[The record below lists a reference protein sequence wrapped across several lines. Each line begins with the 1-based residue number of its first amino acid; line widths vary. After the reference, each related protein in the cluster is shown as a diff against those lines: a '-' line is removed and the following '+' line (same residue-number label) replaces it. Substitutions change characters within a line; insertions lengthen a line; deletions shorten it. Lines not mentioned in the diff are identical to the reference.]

1 MKIAV
6 LGGTGDFG
14 VGLVMRW
21 AEEHEIIIGS
31 RGAERAERAA
41 EEVIRILRERGVD
54 ARIRGM
60 ENADAVAE
68 SDLVVLSVPYNS
80 AKTMVEELKGSFNDQ
95 IVVSPIVP
103 MTRVGKRYTYTP
115 PAEGSAALLI
125 QKILP
130 PSVRVVSAFHTV
142 SSKAIRDLDARLEG
156 DVIIAGDDP
165 ESKRI
170 VSDLVRTIRDLRPLD
185 GGDLKVAAQ
194 IEGLTPLLLNLAKVN
209 GNSIK
214 CPGIAVVLSCPTE
227 KKIER
232 CHL

>member
-21 AEEHEIIIGS
+21 AGEHEIIIGS
-31 RGAERAERAA
+31 RGADRAGKAA
-41 EEVIRILRERGVD
+41 EEITRILRDRGVEAD
-54 ARIRGM
+54 IRGM
-60 ENADAVAE
+60 ENGDAVEE
-68 SDLVVLSVPYNS
+68 SDLVVLSIPYNS
-80 AKTMVEELKGSFNDQ
+80 TKTMVEELKGRFNDQ

-103 MTRVGKRYTYTP
+103 MNRVGKRYMYTP

-130 PSVRVVSAFHTV
+130 PSVRIVSAFHTV
-142 SSKAIRDLDARLEG
+142 SSKAIRDMDNLLMG
-156 DVIIAGDDP
+156 DVIIAGDDQ

-170 VSDLVRTIRDLRPLD
+170 VADLVRAIRDLRPLD

-194 IEGLTPLLLNLAKVN
+194 IEGITPLLLNLAKVN
-209 GNSIK
+209 GNVIK

-227 KKIER
+227 KKIES

>member
-21 AEEHEIIIGS
+21 AGEHEIIIGS
-31 RGAERAERAA
+31 RGAERAEKAA
-41 EEVIRILRERGVD
+41 EEIIRILRERGVD
-54 ARIRGM
+54 ASIRGM
-60 ENADAVAE
+60 KNADAVAE
-68 SDLVVLSVPYNS
+68 SDLVVLSIPYNS
-80 AKTMVEELKGSFNDQ
+80 AKPMVEELKGSFNDQ

-103 MTRVGKRYTYTP
+103 MNRVGKRYMYTP

-142 SSKAIRDLDARLEG
+142 SSKAIRDMDNRLMG

-170 VSDLVRTIRDLRPLD
+170 VADLVRAIRDLRPLD

-209 GNSIK
+209 GNAIK

-227 KKIER
+227 KKIES